1 MQDMPIADD
10 AEIAE
15 GEKQAANEE
24 SPANEHAILRAEGL
38 VKRYGKRTVVNDV
51 NINVRQGEIV
61 GLLGPNGAGKS
72 TLLKALSSL
81 NRKYEGQVLLDGE
94 DVREMGRKKLSQRL
108 AILPQGAQAPADV
121 TVKQL
126 VDFGRFP
133 YRSWLHASDPKADR
147 EAVEWAIERTQLN
160 AFVDRPVIR
169 LSGGERQ
176 RAWIAMALAQ
186 KPEILLLDEPT
197 TYLDIGHQL
206 EVMNIVEDLNREY
219 GITIIMVLHDINHA
233 LQYADEIVVIK
244 DHGVFA
250 QGTQKEVLT
259 VDMLG
264 NVFGVRADVFVNS
277 KGISVLSPVSLV
289 K

>member
-1 MQDMPIADD
+1 MALE
-10 AEIAE
+10 AKNLTVAFE
-15 GEKQAANEE
+15 GNTILKNVNVSF
-24 SPANEHAILRAEGL
+24 SP
-38 VKRYGKRTVVNDV
+38 GKRTA
-51 NINVRQGEIV
+51 II
-61 GLLGPNGAGKS
+61 GPNGAGKS

-133 YRSWLHASDPKADR
+133 YRSWLRASDPKADR

-206 EVMNIVEDLNREY
+206 EVMNIVEDLNRQY

-250 QGTQKEVLT
+250 QGTPKEILT

>member
-1 MQDMPIADD
+1 MALE
-10 AEIAE
+10 AKNLTVAFE
-15 GEKQAANEE
+15 GRT
-24 SPANEHAILRAEGL
+24 ILKN
-38 VKRYGKRTVVNDV
+38 VNVSFTPGKRTA
-51 NINVRQGEIV
+51 II
-61 GLLGPNGAGKS
+61 GPNGAGKS

-121 TVKQL
+121 TVRQL

-133 YRSWLHASDPKADR
+133 YRSWLRPGDPKADR
-147 EAVEWAIERTQLN
+147 EAVEWALERTQLN
-160 AFVDRPVIR
+160 DFVDRRVMR

-206 EVMNIVEDLNREY
+206 EVMNIVEELNRDY

-233 LQYADEIVVIK
+233 LQYADEIVIIK
-244 DHGVFA
+244 EHGIFA
-250 QGTQKEVLT
+250 QGTPKEILT
-259 VDMLG
+259 VGMLAK
-264 NVFGVRADVFVNS
+264 VFGVEADIFVNS

>member
-1 MQDMPIADD
+1 MALE
-10 AEIAE
+10 AKNLTVAFE
-15 GEKQAANEE
+15 GRT
-24 SPANEHAILRAEGL
+24 ILKN
-38 VKRYGKRTVVNDV
+38 VNVSFTPGKRTA
-51 NINVRQGEIV
+51 II
-61 GLLGPNGAGKS
+61 GPNGAGKS

-81 NRKYEGQVLLDGE
+81 NRKYDGQVLLDGE

-121 TVKQL
+121 TVRQL

-133 YRSWLHASDPKADR
+133 YRSWLAPGDPKADR
-147 EAVEWAIERTQLN
+147 EAVEWALERTQLN
-160 AFVDRPVIR
+160 DFVDRTVMR

-244 DHGVFA
+244 NNGVFA
-250 QGTQKEVLT
+250 QGTPKEVLT

-264 NVFGVRADVFVNS
+264 KVFGVRADIFVNS
-277 KGISVLSPVSLV
+277 NGISVLSPVSLV
-289 K
+289 ERN

>member
-1 MQDMPIADD
+1 MTLEAKNLTV
-10 AEIAE
+10 AFE
-15 GEKQAANEE
+15 GRT
-24 SPANEHAILRAEGL
+24 ILSNVNVSFAQ
-38 VKRYGKRTVVNDV
+38 GKRTA
-51 NINVRQGEIV
+51 II
-61 GLLGPNGAGKS
+61 GPNGAGKS
-72 TLLKALSSL
+72 TLLKALASL
-81 NRKYEGQVLLDGE
+81 NTKYEGQVLLDGE
-94 DVREMGRKKLSQRL
+94 DVRAMGKKKLAQRL

-121 TVKQL
+121 TVRQL

-133 YRSWLHASDPKADR
+133 YRSWFRPGDPKADR
-147 EAVEWAIERTQLN
+147 EAVEWALEHTQLN
-160 AFVDRPVIR
+160 DFVDRRVMR

-206 EVMNIVEDLNREY
+206 EVMNIVEELNRDY

-233 LQYADEIVVIK
+233 LQYADEIVIIK
-244 DHGVFA
+244 EHGIFA
-250 QGTQKEVLT
+250 HGTPREILT
-259 VDMLG
+259 VDMLAK
-264 NVFGVRADVFVNS
+264 VFGVEADIFVNS

>member
-1 MQDMPIADD
+1 MALE
-10 AEIAE
+10 AKNLTVAFE
-15 GEKQAANEE
+15 GRT
-24 SPANEHAILRAEGL
+24 ILKN
-38 VKRYGKRTVVNDV
+38 VNVSFTPGKRTA
-51 NINVRQGEIV
+51 II
-61 GLLGPNGAGKS
+61 GPNGAGKS

-81 NRKYEGQVLLDGE
+81 NRKYEGQVLLDRE

-121 TVKQL
+121 TVLQL

-133 YRSWLHASDPKADR
+133 YRSWLRPGDPKADR
-147 EAVEWAIERTQLN
+147 EAVEWALERTQLN
-160 AFVDRPVIR
+160 DFVDRRVMR

-206 EVMNIVEDLNREY
+206 EVMNIVEELNRDY

-233 LQYADEIVVIK
+233 LQYADEIVIIK
-244 DHGVFA
+244 EHGIFA
-250 QGTQKEVLT
+250 QGTPKEILT
-259 VDMLG
+259 VDMLAK
-264 NVFGVRADVFVNS
+264 VFGVEADIFVNS
-277 KGISVLSPVSLV
+277 LLC
-289 K
+289 

>member
-1 MQDMPIADD
+1 MALE
-10 AEIAE
+10 AKNLTVAFE
-15 GEKQAANEE
+15 GRT
-24 SPANEHAILRAEGL
+24 ILKN
-38 VKRYGKRTVVNDV
+38 VNVSFTPGKRTA
-51 NINVRQGEIV
+51 II
-61 GLLGPNGAGKS
+61 GPNGAGKS
-72 TLLKALSSL
+72 TLLKALSGL
-81 NRKYEGQVLLDGE
+81 NRKYEGQVLLDRE

-121 TVKQL
+121 TVRQL

-133 YRSWLHASDPKADR
+133 YRSWLRPGDPKADR
-147 EAVEWAIERTQLN
+147 EAVEWALERTQLN
-160 AFVDRPVIR
+160 DFVDRRVMR

-206 EVMNIVEDLNREY
+206 EVMNIVEELNRDY

-233 LQYADEIVVIK
+233 LQYADEIVIIK
-244 DHGVFA
+244 EHGIFA
-250 QGTQKEVLT
+250 QGTPKEILT
-259 VDMLG
+259 VDMLAK
-264 NVFGVRADVFVNS
+264 VFGVEADIFVNS